1 MYGAPMSFVPTLC
14 LSCSRVHLASLATAQ
29 SRELI
34 CKTCGADARVVPGCS
49 FPASEQ
55 ESFEELSAI
64 VAEGSLGP
72 TEARGY
78 GAQVERALY
87 SGSPASILE
96 VLSERLPGLLPHQ
109 VAVGRNSGA
118 QRRIL
123 SKLKTILE
131 AIGTA
136 RGQSAE
142 YAIVQLDPSRQRA
155 ASRG

>member
-1 MYGAPMSFVPTLC
+1 MTFVPTLC
-14 LSCSRVHLASLATAQ
+14 LSCSRVHLASLAAAQ
-29 SRELI
+29 SRQLI
-34 CKTCGADARVVPGCS
+34 CNTCGADARVVPGCS
-49 FPASEQ
+49 YAVSER

-64 VAEGSLGP
+64 VAEGSLVP

-78 GAQVERALY
+78 AGQVERALS
-87 SGSPASILE
+87 SGSHALLLE

-118 QRRIL
+118 QRRVL

-142 YAIVQLDPSRQRA
+142 YAIAELNPSPQRTG
-155 ASRG
+155 SRG